1 VTAIILALILVIIA
15 AVIVIPSPRQHR
27 QQTRT
32 TGDRRLRLWATD
44 VRRQLPAAFQAQNIT
59 KSGFVVR
66 GQRPTPT
73 IVGAGKPIVMGW
85 QWDLVLP
92 GSTIDEDWEGERI
105 AAAINDTRRLAAVA
119 EVVSPYPGHATLS
132 VWRKDPLTLPSTITY
147 KPGQLP
153 VDKWGDRWSLGR
165 DRDGHEIR
173 LPLWLPGGGAYHHL
187 FSGATGSGKTR
198 WMLLLLAHAMQ
209 LGAEIYVVDPKG
221 LDDRDW
227 IPVLDGITDGW
238 DSMPKAIKALERLHA
253 DTMRRPR
260 WEPSDPGRFRV
271 IVIDEVQELLKQGG
285 EEIFVKLVS
294 EMRSKG
300 AMVAAATQ
308 LPEVKVIDSV
318 ARTNMR
324 VKMAGRLDNEAE
336 YKAALGQRWKG
347 EKIPDS
353 KAFWGTGYIDLDGR
367 GARRF
372 RGWNVSDGW
381 LAAHTRTQLE
391 HPQWTASQR
400 TSSGS
405 RSTTVPT

>member
-1 VTAIILALILVIIA
+1 MTAIILASLLVVIA
-15 AVIVIPSPRQHR
+15 LVIVIPTPSQHR
-27 QQTRT
+27 QANRT
-32 TGDRRLRLWATD
+32 TGDRRLRLWASE
-44 VRRQLPAAFQAQNIT
+44 VRRQLPASFQAQNIT
-59 KSGFVVR
+59 KSGYLVK

-153 VDKWGDRWSLGR
+153 VEKWGDRWSLGR

-209 LGAEIYVVDPKG
+209 LGAEIYLVDTVKG
-221 LDDRDW
+221 VDDRDW
-227 IPVLDGITDGW
+227 EPILPGVQEAWSIPT
-238 DSMPKAIKALERLHA
+238 KAIKELERIHR
-253 DTMRRPR
+253 DTLRRRR
-260 WEPSDPGRFRV
+260 WDPTDGTPFRM
-271 IVIDEVQELLKQGG
+271 IVIDELQDFLKQGG
-285 EEIFVKLVS
+285 EEIVVKLAS
-294 EMRSKG
+294 EIRSKG
-300 AMVAAATQ
+300 AALVAATQ
-308 LPEVKVIDSV
+308 LPEVKVIDSI
-318 ARTNMR
+318 ARTNFR
-324 VKMAGRLDNEAE
+324 VKAAGRLDNEAE
-336 YKAALGQRWKG
+336 YRAALGGKWHGTR
-347 EKIPDS
+347 IPDTPNY
-353 KAFWGTGYIDLDGR
+353 WGVGYIDLDGR

-372 RGWNVSDGW
+372 RGWNVSDAW
-381 LAAHTRTQLE
+381 LAAHTRA
-391 HPQWTASQR
+391 AS
-400 TSSGS
+400 S
-405 RSTTVPT
+405 VAV